1 MRPGRRSTDL
11 GLRRTRPRGESGVSL
26 LRSRIALGLAVIL
39 AVMALPTWRGWIA
52 RQELALRAQVLASAL
67 GRARTEAIRRGF
79 RFNVCK
85 SADRGH
91 LREKAGRDWSRGWI
105 LHVDPESS
113 GHPHPD
119 EPPVAWD
126 PPVAAPISIDG
137 NGPVDDYVSFVPTG
151 EARRLTGALQMGTF
165 TLCRPGLPALQ
176 VVLAATG
183 RVRVA
188 RTSATCPDAPRA
200 TACRRRLP
208 SVRSVLPLVGLRLP
222 VAAALPRVQG
232 VDKGSRPC
240 PPRTARTAPPPAS
253 RSSS

>member
-11 GLRRTRPRGESGVSL
+11 GLRRTRPGASPAS
-26 LRSRIALGLAVIL
+26 RS
-39 AVMALPTWRGWIA
+39 
-52 RQELALRAQVLASAL
+52 SKSD
-67 GRARTEAIRRGF
+67 RARACGDPGRDGAAHLARVDRPAGTGAACPGAGERARP
-79 RFNVCK
+79 CP
-85 SADRGH
+85 DRGH
-91 LREKAGRDWSRGWI
+91 PARLPLQRLQERHGATCARKGDWSRGWI

-253 RSSS
+253 R